1 MPYALR
7 HPDGRI
13 LSLHRS
19 PEAGA
24 DFVAGDDPAVQA
36 FLGGHAQPPSGFGSD
51 EFGKLDADFV
61 RVIEDLIDVLIAR
74 QVIRITDLPAQAQ
87 EKLFA
92 RKSFRDRRPA
102 QALRL
107 YGDDDG
113 IVSTDF
119 AAL

>member
-24 DFVAGDDPAVQA
+24 DFVSADDPAVHA
-36 FLGGHAQPPSGFGSD
+36 FFGGSTPSGFGGAS
-51 EFGKLDADFV
+51 EFNKLDADFV

-107 YGDDDG
+107 YGGDDDD

>member
-7 HPDGRI
+7 HPDGRV

-24 DFVAGDDPAVQA
+24 EFLAADHPAVQA
-36 FLGGHAQPPSGFGSD
+36 FLGGAPGAEPDGFA
-51 EFGKLDADFV
+51 KLDADLV
-61 RVIEDLIDVLIAR
+61 RVIEDLIDVLITR
-74 QVIRITDLPAQAQ
+74 QVIRISDLPVQAQ

-107 YGDDDG
+107 YADDGDDG

-119 AAL
+119 TAL

>member
-1 MPYALR
+1 M
-7 HPDGRI
+7 
-13 LSLHRS
+13 
-19 PEAGA
+19 
-24 DFVAGDDPAVQA
+24 
-36 FLGGHAQPPSGFGSD
+36 GGSTPSGFGGAG
-51 EFGKLDADFV
+51 EFNKLDADFV

-107 YGDDDG
+107 YGGDDDG